1 MSNRYQRE
9 IEEIL
14 RNLEHSEPRQGSGGR
29 IRKSTSPRVPS
40 RPRFSFSIAFSSTE
54 WLLIIAV
61 VAALVG
67 GGYAYVTGR
76 PDLLSAILA
85 VIATVCVILVAI
97 SQFLSRPRRLV
108 SRRYGNVTVTPI
120 RRNPLTNLK
129 TRWNLFMLRIRYHN
143 KREE

>member
-29 IRKSTSPRVPS
+29 SRKNTSPRVPS

-61 VAALVG
+61 IAALVG
-67 GGYAYVTGR
+67 GGYAYITG
-76 PDLLSAILA
+76 PDLLSAIFAL
-85 VIATVCVILVAI
+85 IGTVCLILVAL
-97 SQFLSRPRRLV
+97 SQFLFRPQRPV
-108 SRRYGNVTVTPI
+108 SRRYGNITVTSI
-120 RRNPLTNLK
+120 HRNPLTNLK
-129 TRWNLFMLRIRYHN
+129 TRWNLFMLRMRYRN
-143 KREE
+143 KRED